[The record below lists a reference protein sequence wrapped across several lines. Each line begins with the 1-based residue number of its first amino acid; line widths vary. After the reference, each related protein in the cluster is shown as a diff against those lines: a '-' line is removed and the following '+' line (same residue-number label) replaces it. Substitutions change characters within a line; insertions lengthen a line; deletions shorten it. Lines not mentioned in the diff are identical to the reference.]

1 MVNYYISEGQRI
13 RTLEAPVEGCWIS
26 MIRPTENEILDIS
39 QKFSIDANDLKSAL
53 DTDERS
59 RIESEDN
66 YTMVL
71 VNIPTVEEDTEK
83 ELYDTIPLSIFVAKK
98 TVITVC
104 LEETPILRTFLDGRV
119 RNFNTAM
126 KSRFV
131 MQILYRTAS
140 LFLQYLRNI
149 ERQSE
154 LLESNLHKST
164 QNSALFELLKLEK
177 SLVYFT
183 TALRTNEVVM
193 EKLFKN
199 DRFKKYPED
208 EELLEDVIVENKQA
222 IEMANIYSGIL
233 NGMTNAF
240 ASVISNNLNIVMKTL
255 AIVTIVLSI
264 PTMIFSAYGMN
275 VSSVGMPFADSPYGF
290 IIIVITSL
298 ILSLLVTLIFIKGK
312 MFK

>member
-98 TVITVC
+98 NVITVC

>member
-13 RTLEAPVEGCWIS
+13 RTLEAPAEGCWIS